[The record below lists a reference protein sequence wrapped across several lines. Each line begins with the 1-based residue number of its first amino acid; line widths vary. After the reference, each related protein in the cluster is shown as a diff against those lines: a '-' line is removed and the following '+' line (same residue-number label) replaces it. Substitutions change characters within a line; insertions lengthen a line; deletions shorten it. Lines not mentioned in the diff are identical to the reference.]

1 MKNMPK
7 FLIVGL
13 GSMGKRRI
21 RNLQKLG
28 IKSIMGFD
36 IRSDRLEECS
46 KRYGIP
52 TFSNIVEA
60 INEKPDAMIISTP
73 PDSHL
78 EFVKIAVKNN
88 IKFFTELN
96 LILSDVQKI
105 QNLIKQKTTKGC
117 PSCTMLF
124 HPMVIE
130 IEKLV
135 KKNTIGKIYIIRHH
149 VGHHLASWHPWED
162 YREFFVS
169 KRNTGGARELM
180 QVELLWLTRI
190 FSDLKEVSS
199 KIGKISNLNIDI
211 DDYYMVNLVFE
222 KGILCQLLIDVF
234 SQPSKKETEII
245 GEKGTIVCNFNNGQ
259 IKISKGNSIIE
270 KKIRLGN
277 VAKGYKGTTP
287 PENLYENE
295 LKSFLDAIKQK
306 RKYPFSFNH
315 EIKLL
320 KSLNTIEK
328 SNKKKKNL
336 VL

>member
-1 MKNMPK
+1 MK

-28 IKSIMGFD
+28 IKTILGFD
-36 IRSDRLEECS
+36 IRKDRLDECS
-46 KRYGIP
+46 KKDGIP
-52 TFSNIVEA
+52 TFSDISEA
-60 INEKPDAMIISTP
+60 IKEKPDAMVISTP
-73 PDSHL
+73 PDLHL
-78 EFVKIAVKNN
+78 NFVKIAIKND
-88 IKFFTELN
+88 ISFFTELN

-105 QNLIKQKTTKGC
+105 QRLVKKVKSPKGF

-135 KKNTIGKIYIIRHH
+135 KNKAIGKIYLLRHR

-169 KRNTGGARELM
+169 KKNTGGARELM
-180 QVELLWLTRI
+180 QVELLWLTRL

-199 KIGKISNLNIDI
+199 KIGKISNLGIDI
-211 DDYYMVNLVFE
+211 DDYYMVNLVF
-222 KGILCQLLIDVF
+222 KKNILGQLLIDVF
-234 SQPSKKETEII
+234 SKPSKKEIEII
-245 GEKGTIVCNFNNGQ
+245 GEKGTLKCDFNSGEILILKNKST
-259 IKISKGNSIIE
+259 IK
-270 KKIRLGN
+270 KKIHLGT

-295 LKSFLDAIKQK
+295 MKQFINAINHK
-306 RKYPFSFNH
+306 RKYPFSFND

-320 KSLNTIEK
+320 QSLNNIEK
-328 SNKKKKNL
+328 SSKKNRHL
-336 VL
+336 II

>member
-1 MKNMPK
+1 
-7 FLIVGL
+7 
-13 GSMGKRRI
+13 MGKRRI

-28 IKSIMGFD
+28 IKSIIGYD
-36 IRSDRLEECS
+36 IRNDRLEECS
-46 KRYGIP
+46 KTYNIP
-52 TFSNIVEA
+52 TFSNITKA
-60 INEKPDAMIISTP
+60 IKEKPYAMIISTP
-73 PDSHL
+73 PDLHL
-78 EFVKIAVKNN
+78 KFVKIAVKNN

-105 QNLIKQKTTKGC
+105 QNLIKQKPSKGY

-169 KRNTGGARELM
+169 NRTTGGARELM

-199 KIGKISNLNIDI
+199 KIGKISNLGIDI
-211 DDYYMVNLVFE
+211 DDYYMVNVVFR
-222 KGILCQLLIDVF
+222 KGILGQLLIDIF

-245 GEKGTIVCNFNNGQ
+245 GEKGTIVCNFNNGK
-259 IKISKGNSIIE
+259 IKIYKGKSIIE
-270 KKIRLGN
+270 KKIHLGS

-287 PENLYENE
+287 PETLYENE
-295 LKSFLDAIKQK
+295 LKRFLYAIKQK
-306 RKYPFSFNH
+306 KKYPFSFKD
-315 EIKLL
+315 EINLL
-320 KSLNTIEK
+320 KSLHAIEK
-328 SNKKKKNL
+328 SSKTKKKL